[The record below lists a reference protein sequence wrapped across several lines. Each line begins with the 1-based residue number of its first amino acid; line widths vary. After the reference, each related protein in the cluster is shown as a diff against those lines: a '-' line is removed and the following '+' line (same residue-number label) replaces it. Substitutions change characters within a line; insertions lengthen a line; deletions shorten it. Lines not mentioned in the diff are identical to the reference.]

1 MCPSVTKLKFTF
13 HVCDITSERNVMG
26 AESERNVQG
35 TDISS
40 ERTYRGQT
48 LQVRGINFVET
59 DENKIHSIIITLF
72 LNSVEK

>member
-13 HVCDITSERNVMG
+13 HVCDITSERNVQGTDITSERNVMG
-26 AESERNVQG
+26 ADSERNVQG

-48 LQVRGINFVET
+48 LQVRGIYRGKT
-59 DENKIHSIIITLF
+59 
-72 LNSVEK
+72 